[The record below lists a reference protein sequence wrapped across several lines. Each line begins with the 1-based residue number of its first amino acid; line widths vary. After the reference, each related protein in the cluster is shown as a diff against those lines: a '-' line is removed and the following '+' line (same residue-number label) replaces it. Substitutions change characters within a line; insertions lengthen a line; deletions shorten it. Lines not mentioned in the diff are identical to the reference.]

1 MTCVRL
7 FPVTFTMKNLLCGFI
22 LTAQC
27 LGHNDTVLS
36 GQKESENI
44 RLIERPYPDCLKFNQ
59 WGAWRD

>member
-1 MTCVRL
+1 
-7 FPVTFTMKNLLCGFI
+7 MKNLLCGFI

-44 RLIERPYPDCLKFNQ
+44 RLIERPYLDCLKFNQ
-59 WGAWRD
+59 